1 MRALI
6 TGGAGF
12 VGSHLAEYLLAQG
25 TDVVIVDDLST
36 GAMDNVVHLKAHP
49 GFTYHIDSIMNR
61 PLVAELVDHCDVVF
75 HLAAAV
81 GVQLIVDNP
90 VRTIS
95 TNIGGTEVV
104 LQMAAKKRRPVV
116 ITSTSEVYGKRTDIP
131 FREGDDLVMGPP
143 HRRRWS
149 YACSKAI
156 DEFLAMAYWEEHR
169 VPVVIARLFNTV
181 GPRQTGRY
189 GMVIPRLVEQAIAD
203 EPITVYGDGRQARC
217 FGYVGDVVRMLVA
230 LSHSTAAV
238 GQIVNIGNDEEVTIT
253 GLAEQIKR
261 QTGSASEIV
270 YVPYDVAYAQGFED
284 MQRRVPDLTKLE
296 RLINDRPRT
305 NLVQILSAVIADVRS
320 RRQGAPA
327 VQASARSP
335 H

>member
-1 MRALI
+1 
-6 TGGAGF
+6 
-12 VGSHLAEYLLAQG
+12 
-25 TDVVIVDDLST
+25 
-36 GAMDNVVHLKAHP
+36 
-49 GFTYHIDSIMNR
+49 MNR

-104 LQMAAKKRRPVV
+104 LQMAAKKRRQVI

-131 FREGDDLVMGPP
+131 FQEDDDLIMGPP

-156 DEFLAMAYWEEHR
+156 DEFLAMAYWEEHH

-189 GMVIPRLVEQAIAD
+189 GMVIPRLVEQALTGA
-203 EPITVYGDGRQARC
+203 PITVYGDGRQSRC

-230 LSHSTAAV
+230 LSQAPAAV
-238 GQIVNIGNDEEVTIT
+238 GQIVNIGNDEEISIT
-253 GLAEQIKR
+253 GLAQQIKR
-261 QTGSASEIV
+261 QAESASDIV
-270 YVPYDVAYAQGFED
+270 YVPYDVAYTHGFED

-296 RLINDRPRT
+296 RLINERPRT
-305 NLVQILSAVIADVRS
+305 SLEQILASVIDDT
-320 RRQGAPA
+320 RRRMPPAARAAGAA
-327 VQASARSP
+327 TSSSP
-335 H
+335 